1 MATECLVKVDEAAK
15 ALGISRFTLYKAA
28 KAGDV
33 PSYRQGKAIRFS
45 IAELRGA
52 MRQAATQTDDPPVNS
67 N

>member
-1 MATECLVKVDEAAK
+1 MSTDHLVKVDELTK

-28 KAGDV
+28 KVGDV

-45 IAELRGA
+45 IAELREA
-52 MRQAATQTDDPPVNS
+52 MKQAAIHTDGATANS